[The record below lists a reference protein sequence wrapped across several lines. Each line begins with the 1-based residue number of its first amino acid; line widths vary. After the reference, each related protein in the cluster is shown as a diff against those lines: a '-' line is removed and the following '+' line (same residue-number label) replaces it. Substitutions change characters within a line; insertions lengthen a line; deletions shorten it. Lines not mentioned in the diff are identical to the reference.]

1 MRQVS
6 RWHNCRLTGDSLM
19 RDATNVCRVP
29 DALGNRNEDSATN
42 QQPSRKYR
50 EPVSFKSLLHR

>member
-6 RWHNCRLTGDSLM
+6 RWHNCWLTGDSLM

-29 DALGNRNEDSATN
+29 DALGNRNEDSAN
-42 QQPSRKYR
+42 QQASRKYR
-50 EPVSFKSLLHR
+50 EPICFKSLFHS